1 MLAFLNKEDETMQ
14 GIFSIRKFMLIQ
26 ITMVATLVCV
36 SVDPAIAA
44 EANPSDPLYDAFLVF
59 LGGVVSGAVG

>member
-1 MLAFLNKEDETMQ
+1 
-14 GIFSIRKFMLIQ
+14 MLIQ